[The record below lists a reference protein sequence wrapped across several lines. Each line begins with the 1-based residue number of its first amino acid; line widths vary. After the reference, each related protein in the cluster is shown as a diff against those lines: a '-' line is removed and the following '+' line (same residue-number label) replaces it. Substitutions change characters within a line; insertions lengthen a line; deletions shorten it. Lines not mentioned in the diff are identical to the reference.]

1 MIEINLK
8 VDVVELRNIYFRD
21 NRQKYFFGPG
31 TKRQSLYLVVAIAV
45 FPFFVM
51 HALNST
57 YDRWYF
63 VLGSIFFSLLV
74 YDYWK
79 VARPIIKWKKSILNF
94 LEKVKHTQTL
104 TFHYNETYY
113 IHTQDSQQLKQN
125 WSAVEQAIIDDQCIW
140 LLSDKNILLPKS
152 SMRND
157 EYNALSQTIMNQV
170 QHVERNYDASESR

>member
-21 NRQKYFFGPG
+21 NRQKYFFGPS

-51 HALNST
+51 HALNSS

-79 VARPIIKWKKSILNF
+79 VARPIIKWKKIYFEFSRKGEAHSN
-94 LEKVKHTQTL
+94 
-104 TFHYNETYY
+104 TY
-113 IHTQDSQQLKQN
+113 ISLQRN
-125 WSAVEQAIIDDQCIW
+125 
-140 LLSDKNILLPKS
+140 LLHSHARQS
-152 SMRND
+152 
-157 EYNALSQTIMNQV
+157 TT
-170 QHVERNYDASESR
+170 